1 MFHGAGRF
9 YNLRNPEMKP
19 LIEVCV
25 GRHCCYGLLAPL
37 SGMALRSRLAPW
49 KITLYLMTEPCVH
62 FYVYTYMSMS
72 TYYTYIY
79 HTNYTPACMRS
90 CIQVCI
96 CTCLYRKTVTTSKY
110 TDF

>member
-49 KITLYLMTEPCVH
+49 KIIVIRGVFPNLLQLGLI
-62 FYVYTYMSMS
+62 SG
-72 TYYTYIY
+72 
-79 HTNYTPACMRS
+79 
-90 CIQVCI
+90 
-96 CTCLYRKTVTTSKY
+96 
-110 TDF
+110 